1 MEKGRRLNT
10 LTMLGFVFYFFVL
23 FAERLIALIL
33 SINQGGELALVS
45 PSFIGIAT
53 YAVTAGF
60 FLVGLAYFIPCLIK
74 MGKAMKEKRRFEFEG
89 EEGKKTIRA
98 SMLFLFTGM
107 MHTGWTLAA
116 LQFVA
121 YGFLIL
127 SMIFQVADLI
137 LQKKTAKL
145 DGICSL
151 IYLISFS
158 MAIPVCYANH
168 LELGLAIPYYV
179 AEFAAVTILIP
190 FFGLSLYSLFEKGK
204 DRFSILMVLAM
215 AVLDVTIIATKW
227 AEEINFFLL
236 IFASLSVVLFIVFFP
251 LLRKKEKPQ
260 NEQN

>member
-1 MEKGRRLNT
+1 MEASRRLNV
-10 LTMLGFVFYFFVL
+10 LTMLGFALYFFVL
-23 FAERLIALIL
+23 FGERLTALIL
-33 SINQGGELALVS
+33 SVTQGGELALVN

-53 YAVTAGF
+53 YGVTASF
-60 FLVGLAYFIPCLIK
+60 FVIGTVCFLPCLVA
-74 MGKAMKEKRRFEFEG
+74 MGKALREKRRFDFEG

-107 MHTGWTLAA
+107 MHTGWTLAV

-127 SMIFQVADLI
+127 AMVFQTVDLI
-137 LQKKTAKL
+137 LRKKTTKL

-168 LELGLAIPYYV
+168 LDLGLAIPYYV

-204 DRFSILMVLAM
+204 DRFSIWMVLAM
-215 AVLDVTIIATKW
+215 AILDATIIATKW

-236 IFASLSVVLFIVFFP
+236 IFASLSLVLFVIFVP
-251 LLRKKEKPQ
+251 LLRKKKEPQ
-260 NEQN
+260 NTEN